1 MANIPRLRVIF
12 SSRAATRVF
21 GDTTL
26 TELRLALKAQV
37 EGIRIG
43 GHQPFEVWIH
53 EDDPA
58 PAGRTILEGSLDEI
72 SRADVVLVLYTG
84 EAGSAEADSSIGI
97 CHAELQEA
105 LARRRDVVSVIALE
119 PLIEPSAERDEV
131 FQAYVTRRRLIHAR
145 VQDRDG
151 LFAVALR
158 LLMQRFVELAKRGA
172 RPTGRRV
179 DQGAALDWAR
189 LDLPGRA
196 AAMRSALVDAL
207 DGVPTEQGVLYTLA
221 PPGLAPA
228 RLLLR
233 VDAIPAALG
242 VAAARERVGQPFYT
256 DHLCAGL
263 LEAEDAIGPIHL
275 LACHRG
281 VTESQAL
288 RLLGTSNAVA
298 VASEFGVFAAEDVM
312 QTQVVLLAQCV
323 DAGAV
328 MLALR
333 RFLEWLDREGE
344 VSNLLRRARARRA
357 IVAAIAAGRD
367 AVGWPE
373 A

>member
-1 MANIPRLRVIF
+1 MADIPRLRVML
-12 SSRAATRVF
+12 SSRAMTPVF
-21 GDTTL
+21 GGEPLTTL
-26 TELRLALKAQV
+26 RQALKAQL
-37 EGIRIG
+37 EGVRIG

-58 PAGRTILEGSLDEI
+58 PAGRSILEGSLDEI

-84 EAGSAEADSSIGI
+84 EAGSAEADGGIGI

-105 LARRRDVVSVIALE
+105 LARRRDVVSVIALD
-119 PLIEPSAERDEV
+119 PLVPPAAERDRQ
-131 FQAYVTRRRLIHAR
+131 FQAFVTRRRLIHTR

-151 LFAVALR
+151 LFDNALR
-158 LLMQRFVELAKRGA
+158 LLLQRFVELAKRGA
-172 RPTGRRV
+172 RPSGRRV

-196 AAMRSALVDAL
+196 AAMREALVEALGGDA
-207 DGVPTEQGVLYTLA
+207 VEQGVLYTLNTS
-221 PPGLAPA
+221 GLAPA

-263 LEAEDAIGPIHL
+263 LEAEGAIGPIHL
-275 LACHRG
+275 VACHRG

-344 VSNLLRRARARRA
+344 AANLLRRARARQA
-357 IVAAIAAGRD
+357 IVRAIAAGREAAD
-367 AVGWPE
+367 WP
-373 A
+373 AA